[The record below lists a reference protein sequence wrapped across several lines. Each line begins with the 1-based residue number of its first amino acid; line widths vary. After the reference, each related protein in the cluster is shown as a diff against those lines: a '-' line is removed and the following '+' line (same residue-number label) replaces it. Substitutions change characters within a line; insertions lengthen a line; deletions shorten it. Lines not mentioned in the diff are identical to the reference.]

1 MDIRDVWTYVTKSFE
16 SIYWVVR
23 YFMTPSLVFFVSLM
37 DGTLFKHIFR
47 YILADTAKNFDIVV
61 TFKRE

>member
-1 MDIRDVWTYVTKSFE
+1 
-16 SIYWVVR
+16 
-23 YFMTPSLVFFVSLM
+23 MTPSLVFIVSLM
-37 DGTLFKHIFR
+37 DGILFKQIFR